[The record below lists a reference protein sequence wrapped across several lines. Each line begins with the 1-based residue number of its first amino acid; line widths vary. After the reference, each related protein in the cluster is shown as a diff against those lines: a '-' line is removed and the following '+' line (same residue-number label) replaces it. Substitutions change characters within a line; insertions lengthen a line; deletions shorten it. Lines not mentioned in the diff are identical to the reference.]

1 MNREPWASD
10 SDAPRW
16 MLLLAEAF
24 AVLGLVVTL
33 SGVAW
38 SLMGLDVVPSRP

>member
-1 MNREPWASD
+1 MNKEPWASD

-24 AVLGLVVTL
+24 AILGLVICLT
-33 SGVAW
+33 GVVW
-38 SLMGLDVVPSRP
+38 HLMGLDVVPSRP